1 MIDVKQ
7 PPYSAV
13 GDGVT
18 DDTQAIQNAI
28 NAAQAGEVIMLS
40 SGKYLCGP
48 LVGRSDRPLLLTGT
62 VGAQIIA
69 KPNTRTLLTIRCSAS
84 NVFQLEFVGAAL
96 TSVQPFLASSCI
108 RVNDGL
114 SGVVIEGCKVSQFS
128 GAAIIANASMSL
140 RVMNCDMST
149 GQLCVQAAR
158 ARNIVLEGNT
168 FHDLGQSGFAL
179 HGDGIIIRD
188 NVCYRAGPVGGFGA
202 VQAGSKNIL
211 ITGNH
216 STDGGGGF
224 ELQNE
229 NALSATEPSGSS
241 CVVAGNS
248 FTRTFAAGIDLFR
261 SGVVLTGNVFNDC
274 NFAAGL
280 PTAFTVQP
288 GIVPDLAGPGSGY
301 QAGDILTLGGG
312 VFTRPARFV
321 LNAPSP
327 NGGLCDPA
335 RPATNGNTYVI
346 DMGDY
351 SVFPTNPANVTGG
364 HGTGGKVIYTNA
376 NIKARGSGYKSGD
389 VLRGS
394 TGTSRFPV
402 LVRVNIIDANGA
414 VLEAEI
420 LFGGYYTGTLPTEM
434 AFAAYDTVSSGSGF
448 TLLPCFGN
456 RYAMQYSKPSMASG
470 GSILGIGNRN
480 VIVSGNSIVN
490 HSPSHDCGILF
501 VNFLNAPVS
510 RWAITGNV
518 FGTFSKGAIKRYNF
532 GTLSY
537 DTAWGAGMV
546 ISGNVGYP

>member
-1 MIDVKQ
+1 MRC
-7 PPYSAV
+7 PPLNQV
-13 GDGVT
+13 
-18 DDTQAIQNAI
+18 
-28 NAAQAGEVIMLS
+28 
-40 SGKYLCGP
+40 
-48 LVGRSDRPLLLTGT
+48 
-62 VGAQIIA
+62 
-69 KPNTRTLLTIRCSAS
+69 
-84 NVFQLEFVGAAL
+84 
-96 TSVQPFLASSCI
+96 
-108 RVNDGL
+108 
-114 SGVVIEGCKVSQFS
+114 
-128 GAAIIANASMSL
+128 
-140 RVMNCDMST
+140 
-149 GQLCVQAAR
+149 VQAASWPGTHSR
-158 ARNIVLEGNT
+158 ARSRRASTFSVPASYSPEMFLMIVI
-168 FHDLGQSGFAL
+168 SPP
-179 HGDGIIIRD
+179 
-188 NVCYRAGPVGGFGA
+188 VYRP
-202 VQAGSKNIL
+202 
-211 ITGNH
+211 H
-216 STDGGGGF
+216 S
-224 ELQNE
+224 
-229 NALSATEPSGSS
+229 P
-241 CVVAGNS
+241 
-248 FTRTFAAGIDLFR
+248 
-261 SGVVLTGNVFNDC
+261 
-274 NFAAGL
+274 
-280 PTAFTVQP
+280 VQP

-490 HSPSHDCGILF
+490 HSPSHDCG
-501 VNFLNAPVS
+501 
-510 RWAITGNV
+510 
-518 FGTFSKGAIKRYNF
+518 
-532 GTLSY
+532 
-537 DTAWGAGMV
+537 
-546 ISGNVGYP
+546 